1 MNPGDLRAVDTAA
14 AEVGLARLGAFAP
27 APSDG
32 APEGTGTLVLL
43 GPRGGAMWARFSAA
57 PEAADG
63 APDPLDRWSARVIG
77 AIASRL
83 GVRALFPF
91 GGPPHAPFF
100 AWARASGRA
109 WRSPIGLLVHDELGL
124 SASWRGALA
133 FPGRLAAPPA
143 TTLRPCGTCLAPC
156 RTACPVGAFG
166 EDGYDVAACRAH
178 LARPEG
184 APCREGGCLA
194 RRACP
199 VGVEFSPAP
208 AQAAF
213 HLAAFRGAA
222 MLSDCA

>member
-1 MNPGDLRAVDTAA
+1 MKSADLGAVDAA
-14 AEVGLARLGAFAP
+14 AAGAGLARLGFFAP
-27 APSDG
+27 TPSDG

-43 GPRGGAMWARFSAA
+43 GPRGAAMWDAFSAA

-63 APDPLDRWSARVIG
+63 AADPLDRWSARVIG

-83 GVRALFPF
+83 GARALFPF

-100 AWARASGRA
+100 EWARASGRA

-124 SASWRGALA
+124 WASWRGALA
-133 FPGRLAAPPA
+133 FPDRLDAAQA
-143 TTLRPCGTCLAPC
+143 TARRPCDGCAAPC
-156 RTACPVGAFG
+156 RTACPVSAFG
-166 EDGYDVAACRAH
+166 PTGYDVAACRAH

-199 VGVEFSPAP
+199 VGVGHAPAP

-222 MLSDCA
+222 ALSD